1 MSMHKFLPLLALF
14 IFCNSSLNAQDENV
28 IYNDTLTKNLFQ
40 LKKTSVREYLNQL
53 IIQFKYILEV

>member
-1 MSMHKFLPLLALF
+1 MSIDKFFPLLSL
-14 IFCNSSLNAQDENV
+14 IILCNSSLNAQDENV

-40 LKKTSVREYLNQL
+40 IKKDSVREYLNQL